1 MTMAVHVRPVQQLP
15 IATQPVLPVNYVL
28 SSNLA
33 LCQERAAC
41 SKAHPH
47 PVGSGTCPLPDAG
60 SLCDVSDMCSSGTK
74 GGSLCSETFDQDDE
88 FCPPWTTGLACTAS
102 DACMNG
108 AVCVRATT
116 DGSASAICTP
126 FLKGAATAFVPQGQ
140 TAQASANSNT
150 GRCTLMPMPSL
161 RREQFVSTLEANI
174 FAKIDAIANVSIT
187 KVVTGSAVVTNS
199 VAFTGADSNAA
210 SAEQTALYQ
219 MLASGQTTIFGTSF
233 GSVVVSN
240 ITQGNATNPTVTNGA
255 TSAGVT
261 VWIMGAALLV
271 AIMAGNA

>member
-1 MTMAVHVRPVQQLP
+1 
-15 IATQPVLPVNYVL
+15 
-28 SSNLA
+28 
-33 LCQERAAC
+33 
-41 SKAHPH
+41 
-47 PVGSGTCPLPDAG
+47 
-60 SLCDVSDMCSSGTK
+60 MCSSGTK

-150 GRCTLMPMPSL
+150 GRV
-161 RREQFVSTLEANI
+161 EQFVSTLEANI